1 MSVKHQ
7 QQSTGFPPYNIQK
20 VEDFKSPTV
29 IMSIDYHFA
38 PEYPFP
44 FAIIDGQSAIS
55 FLAERVVRV

>member
-1 MSVKHQ
+1 MHHTKWKLHHE
-7 QQSTGFPPYNIQK
+7 K

-29 IMSIDYHFA
+29 IMSVDYHLV